1 VSAISD
7 RHGPASLVNVNGN
20 LTLDGIL
27 NVGNGGSFGAG
38 AYRLLNYT
46 GVLDDET
53 LQLGILP
60 LLGSPKTVRWRRW
73 QFIRIRNNHCEVIL
87 AFGLS
92 ISGKSGK
99 YRFNLR

>member
-7 RHGPASLVNVNGN
+7 RHGTASLVNVNGN

-60 LLGSPKTVRWRRW
+60 LLVHRKRFGGGDGNSFGSGT
-73 QFIRIRNNHCEVIL
+73 IIAE
-87 AFGLS
+87 
-92 ISGKSGK
+92 
-99 YRFNLR
+99 